1 MRDKKLGGQLLSSK
15 KGISDVGH
23 AAVADFRR
31 NLSTPQVQNREASQ
45 AMPQTQMGKETSLFL
60 GLPEALKQ
68 GLWNSLTPTVR
79 FVPTGHSEKRV
90 NQTLSLQLPPLIS
103 PNLKTFS
110 SARKS
115 TAHRKNQMVIIMALN
130 HSVIFH

>member
-90 NQTLSLQLPPLIS
+90 NQTLDSCLL
-103 PNLKTFS
+103 
-110 SARKS
+110 
-115 TAHRKNQMVIIMALN
+115 
-130 HSVIFH
+130 